1 MARLNYECSIINSGQ
16 DILLIRQKNGMVVG
30 LDPAKEG
37 EIIWK
42 RKIGVDGYAGG
53 VYWGMPVEGSKL
65 FTPNADT
72 DFVGRSEFR

>member
-1 MARLNYECSIINSGQ
+1 
-16 DILLIRQKNGMVVG
+16 MVVG